1 MNTYDRRSTGRK
13 RACNMYV
20 KNGNAEKIELE
31 TLNVFCTCPVC
42 KKEVLVPE
50 WAELVAENGFDVAVY
65 CDSCSDHAEKSRTYI
80 RQHITDA
87 VQHMNPD
94 SLQTVLDLVARYAA
108 D

>member
-1 MNTYDRRSTGRK
+1 
-13 RACNMYV
+13 MYV

-50 WAELVAENGFDVAVY
+50 WAELIAENGFDVAVY
-65 CDSCSDHAEKSRTYI
+65 CDKCSDHAKK
-80 RQHITDA
+80 HIADA

-94 SLQTVLDLVARYAA
+94 SLQTVLDLVAHYAA